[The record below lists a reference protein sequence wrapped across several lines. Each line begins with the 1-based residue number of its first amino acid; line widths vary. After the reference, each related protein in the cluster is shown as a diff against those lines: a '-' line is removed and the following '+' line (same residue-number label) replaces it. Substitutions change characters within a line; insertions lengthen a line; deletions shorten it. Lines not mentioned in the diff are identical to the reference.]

1 MSLTYGL
8 LARLCWIGWVNPLVN
23 DMSDRVQLE
32 MAEARV
38 LLYSYFA
45 AKRTYGKPQA
55 DKFLAAQL
63 VKLEKLY
70 GKSSDVRIKQYM
82 RPVKDTETLYEE

>member
-1 MSLTYGL
+1 MT
-8 LARLCWIGWVNPLVN
+8 

-38 LLYSYFA
+38 LLHSYFA
-45 AKRTYGKPQA
+45 AKQSYGKPQA

-63 VKLEKLY
+63 LKLEKLY
-70 GKSSDVRIKQYM
+70 GKQSDTRIKQYM
-82 RPVKDTETLYEE
+82 RYVKDTETMYEE

>member
-1 MSLTYGL
+1 M
-8 LARLCWIGWVNPLVN
+8 PKKLVT

-38 LLYSYFA
+38 LLHSYFA
-45 AKRTYGKPQA
+45 AKRTHGKPQA
-55 DKFLAAQL
+55 DRFLAAQL
-63 VKLEKLY
+63 IKLEKLY

-82 RPVKDTETLYEE
+82 RHVKNTETLYEE